1 MNSDD
6 NVLTP
11 EVQELLQAAGIEIAY
26 TPDRNGLFGWVSPG
40 GRAGAGDTRFDAA
53 VEALSALR
61 RLAEAHPVA
70 PVKP

>member
-1 MNSDD
+1 MIDD

-11 EVQELLQAAGIEIAY
+11 EVQELLQAAGVEIAY
-26 TPDRNGLFGWVSPG
+26 THDTGGLYRWVAPG
-40 GRAGAGDTRFDAA
+40 GRAGVGDTRFDAA

-70 PVKP
+70 PRTA

>member
-1 MNSDD
+1 MIDD

-11 EVQELLQAAGIEIAY
+11 EVQELLQAAGVEIAY
-26 TPDRNGLFGWVSPG
+26 THDPGGHYRWVAPG
-40 GRAGAGDTRFDAA
+40 GRAGVGDTRFDAA

-70 PVKP
+70 PRTA

>member
-1 MNSDD
+1 MDDD

-26 TPDRNGLFGWVSPG
+26 TLDKGGLYRWIAPG
-40 GRAGAGDTRFDAA
+40 GRAGVGDTRFDAA

-61 RLAEAHPVA
+61 RLAEAHPVVPLRA
-70 PVKP
+70 